1 MKVSQNRKKSNKIK
15 KEWLKK
21 VSEEVSKEILEER
34 RAILKRLNEL
44 KYNFLQEGFSPSII
58 NSIINE
64 LRKNV
69 EQEGILELGDL
80 ETFIINTLRNNG
92 GVMSLDNL
100 KEKVRK
106 IENRVKKGKFDKA
119 IKKLIAKNILF
130 LKNNVVFLRSPA
142 DTIKAQQVLS
152 LLRKRRKMSLEE
164 LLMLTNLDK
173 DIMMVILDILE
184 KKGKVAIKDSII
196 YLIE

>member
-1 MKVSQNRKKSNKIK
+1 VSQNRKKSNKIK

-21 VSEEVSKEILEER
+21 VSEEVSKEILKER

>member
-1 MKVSQNRKKSNKIK
+1 MSQNRKKSNKIK

>member
-1 MKVSQNRKKSNKIK
+1 VSQNRKKSNKIK

>member
-1 MKVSQNRKKSNKIK
+1 MSQNRKKSNKIK

-34 RAILKRLNEL
+34 RAILERLNEL

-164 LLMLTNLDK
+164 LLMLTNLDR

>member
-1 MKVSQNRKKSNKIK
+1 VSQNRKKSNKIK

-34 RAILKRLNEL
+34 RAILERLNEL

>member
-1 MKVSQNRKKSNKIK
+1 
-15 KEWLKK
+15 
-21 VSEEVSKEILEER
+21 
-34 RAILKRLNEL
+34 
-44 KYNFLQEGFSPSII
+44 
-58 NSIINE
+58 
-64 LRKNV
+64 
-69 EQEGILELGDL
+69 
-80 ETFIINTLRNNG
+80 
-92 GVMSLDNL
+92 MSLDNL

-164 LLMLTNLDK
+164 LLMLTNLDR

>member
-1 MKVSQNRKKSNKIK
+1 MSQNRKKSNKIK

-34 RAILKRLNEL
+34 RAILERLNEL

>member
-1 MKVSQNRKKSNKIK
+1 M
-15 KEWLKK
+15 
-21 VSEEVSKEILEER
+21 SEEVSKEILEER
-34 RAILKRLNEL
+34 RAILERLSEL

-164 LLMLTNLDK
+164 LLMLTNLDR

>member
-1 MKVSQNRKKSNKIK
+1 MSQNRKKSNKIK

-21 VSEEVSKEILEER
+21 VSEEVSKEILKER

>member
-1 MKVSQNRKKSNKIK
+1 MFDRRWKRRITKAKWDMLRFSLWEKEDGIVQDARNLVIKDIEEINNVLYATNFDKSD
-15 KEWLKK
+15 
-21 VSEEVSKEILEER
+21 
-34 RAILKRLNEL
+34 
-44 KYNFLQEGFSPSII
+44 F
-58 NSIINE
+58 
-64 LRKNV
+64 
-69 EQEGILELGDL
+69 
-80 ETFIINTLRNNG
+80 
-92 GVMSLDNL
+92 
-100 KEKVRK
+100 
-106 IENRVKKGKFDKA
+106 KA

-130 LKNNVVFLRSPA
+130 LKNSVVFLRSPA

-164 LLMLTNLDK
+164 LLMLTNLDR

>member
-1 MKVSQNRKKSNKIK
+1 VSQNRKKSNKIK

-34 RAILKRLNEL
+34 RAILERLSEL

-164 LLMLTNLDK
+164 LLMLTNLDR

>member
-1 MKVSQNRKKSNKIK
+1 VSQNRKKSNKIK

-34 RAILKRLNEL
+34 RAILERLNEL

-164 LLMLTNLDK
+164 LLMLTNLDR

>member
-1 MKVSQNRKKSNKIK
+1 MSQNRKKSNKIK

-34 RAILKRLNEL
+34 RAILERLSEL

-164 LLMLTNLDK
+164 LLMLTNLDR